1 MHKRAG
7 ISGSGLKILSVIFML
22 ADHIAAV
29 VFFHI
34 LSQNGIF
41 YLGDTSVSYMREL
54 VQDGFVG
61 WIYVWY
67 QIMRR
72 IVGRWA
78 FPIYC
83 FLLVEGFEKTKDR
96 RKYAGRLLAF
106 ALVSEV
112 PFDLAFDGKMI
123 SLEHQN
129 VFFTLLLG
137 FLMIWAMEEIGR
149 NCQELLVK
157 WTGGA
162 AVFLAAVLLAELIR
176 CDYSGKGIIAIALLF
191 LFRRKKAEQ
200 MIAGCVAFCWEI
212 MAPLAFLFVYFY
224 NGRRGL
230 RLKYFFYIFY
240 PAHLLVLYLITLI
253 I

>member
-83 FLLVEGFEKTKDR
+83 FLLVEGFEKTRDR

-123 SLEHQN
+123 ILEHQN

-176 CDYSGKGIIAIALLF
+176 SSVVITAAKESLL
-191 LFRRKKAEQ
+191 
-200 MIAGCVAFCWEI
+200 
-212 MAPLAFLFVYFY
+212 
-224 NGRRGL
+224 
-230 RLKYFFYIFY
+230 
-240 PAHLLVLYLITLI
+240 
-253 I
+253 

>member
-129 VFFTLLLG
+129 VFFTLL
-137 FLMIWAMEEIGR
+137 F
-149 NCQELLVK
+149 
-157 WTGGA
+157 
-162 AVFLAAVLLAELIR
+162 
-176 CDYSGKGIIAIALLF
+176 
-191 LFRRKKAEQ
+191 
-200 MIAGCVAFCWEI
+200 
-212 MAPLAFLFVYFY
+212 
-224 NGRRGL
+224 
-230 RLKYFFYIFY
+230 
-240 PAHLLVLYLITLI
+240 
-253 I
+253 